1 MNLKSFYQKKLIRS
15 FDKIVNRQCEKRG
28 TAMQL
33 GSFDNDVFVLIIAF
47 LLISGVIAAK
57 FSSRIGLPSL
67 VLFILVGM
75 LIGSDG
81 LGWIYFDNA
90 EIAQMAGILALI
102 IILFEGG
109 LQTNGRPF
117 DLLPYLLSRLQ
128 LLVSF
133 LHH

>member
-1 MNLKSFYQKKLIRS
+1 
-15 FDKIVNRQCEKRG
+15 
-28 TAMQL
+28 MQL

-102 IILFEGG
+102 IILLKVVFKQMEDRSICCP
-109 LQTNGRPF
+109 TF
-117 DLLPYLLSRLQ
+117 YLACNCWCPSYITDHRSSRSLYIRC
-128 LLVSF
+128 LMV
-133 LHH
+133 